1 MTIAGLQFTDDNE
14 YYTPKAILEFL
25 GGGFDYDP
33 STTVEKAKEF
43 GIKNSSHLGDVVLD
57 PFMGV
62 GSTGI
67 ASRRLRR
74 KFIGI
79 ELDEHYFNIA
89 NERVG
94 DYE

>member
-25 GGGFDYDP
+25 GGGFDY
-33 STTVEKAKEF
+33 
-43 GIKNSSHLGDVVLD
+43 D

-89 NERVG
+89 KERVG